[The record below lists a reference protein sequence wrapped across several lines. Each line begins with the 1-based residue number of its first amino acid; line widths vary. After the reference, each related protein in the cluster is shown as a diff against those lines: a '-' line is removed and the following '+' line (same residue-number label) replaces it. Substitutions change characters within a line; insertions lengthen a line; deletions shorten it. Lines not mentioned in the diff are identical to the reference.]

1 MITYDDS
8 AILSHLCNV
17 EWGIWDQI
25 LQDIISN
32 PNIVIELMLYLYKKI
47 LIVEMQPFDVLPAN
61 RLDKHISK
69 IANLD

>member
-25 LQDIISN
+25 LQDIISIDGN

-47 LIVEMQPFDVLPAN
+47 LIVEMQPFDVLG
-61 RLDKHISK
+61 LTCK
-69 IANLD
+69 

>member
-47 LIVEMQPFDVLPAN
+47 LIVEMQQFDVLG
-61 RLDKHISK
+61 LTCK
-69 IANLD
+69 